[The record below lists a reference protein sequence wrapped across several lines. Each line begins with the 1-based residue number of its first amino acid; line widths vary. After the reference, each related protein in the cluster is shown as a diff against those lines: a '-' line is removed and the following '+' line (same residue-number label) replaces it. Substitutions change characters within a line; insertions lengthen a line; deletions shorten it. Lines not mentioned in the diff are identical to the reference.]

1 MPRTRSVLITAVAL
15 GVLVP
20 LALAAGGRPTAAAA
34 ATAGPALSLDA
45 GSGRHPISP
54 LIYGMNSYGV
64 DPALSAELRVPVQ
77 RWGGDGTTRY
87 NWQLD
92 SSNAGD
98 DWYFMAG
105 SGISTPTPSAGPD
118 ALVDKDLAS
127 AGQTLMTIPII
138 PWIDGVSTT
147 DCSYPVSLVG
157 PQQSVNPYV
166 HPNGTDCGNSL
177 APDGSQLAAP
187 DPSRINVP
195 NTPAF
200 EAAWVRHF
208 VVKYGDAAHGGVG
221 IYEMDNEPGG
231 WGNTHRD
238 VHPGAPGWDELIR
251 LTQSYAAAVKTAD
264 PTAAIDGPGD
274 FGWPVYVGGGKPGD
288 DRASHGGVIWQAQY
302 YLQQMAAYQAA
313 HGTRL
318 LDYFDEHYYP
328 TTPTGVGCLALCT
341 AGDSATQ
348 AARLQSTRSLWDP
361 TYVENDW
368 IGQYYGD
375 TDLIPRMHDWVN
387 GYYPGTK
394 TAISEYNFG
403 GLESVNGALTEAD
416 ALGIFGREGLDLA
429 TLWGPPTSSQ
439 PGAYA
444 FRMYRNYDGQHSTF
458 GDEGISATSTDQ
470 GRLAVYG
477 AQRSTDGA
485 LTAMVVNKTAGDLT
499 SPISLA
505 GFNPAGNAQVWT
517 YSGANASA
525 ITRGTD
531 LAVSATGTTATFPA
545 NSITL
550 LVLPKAAATAL
561 PTGWTQTD
569 IGAVGKAGSGT
580 FTTPTFTVT
589 GGGAD
594 IGSHADAFHLLDEL
608 LAGDGTVTARVA
620 TQTNSSTWA
629 KAGVMLRS
637 STAAGSAFVL
647 QAVTPAD
654 GSDLVSRAVTAG
666 SSTESNGP
674 KLVAPSWV
682 RLVRRGTAVTAYA
695 SADGTTWTLVGKR
708 KLPGGPLLIGLAVTA
723 HNNARTST
731 ATFDNVTVGP

>member
-1 MPRTRSVLITAVAL
+1 MHRGRPVLIAAVVVGL
-15 GVLVP
+15 LIP
-20 LALAAGGRPTAAAA
+20 LAANGERTAAAA
-34 ATAGPALSLDA
+34 TPGPALSLDV
-45 GSGRHPISP
+45 GTGRHPISP
-54 LIYGMNSYGV
+54 LIYGLNSYGV
-64 DPALSAELRVPVQ
+64 DPALSAELRVPIQ

-92 SSNAGD
+92 SSNAGA

-105 SGISTPTPSAGPD
+105 SGTTTPTASTGPD

-127 AGQTLMTIPII
+127 GGQTLMTIPII

-177 APDGSQLAAP
+177 APDGSQLPAP
-187 DPSRINVP
+187 DPARINVA
-195 NTPAF
+195 NSPAF
-200 EAAWVRHF
+200 EAAWVQHF
-208 VVKYGDAAHGGVG
+208 VAKYGDAAHGGVG

-231 WGNTHRD
+231 WGNTDRD
-238 VHPGAPGWDELIR
+238 VHPGATGWDELIG
-251 LTQSYAAAVKTAD
+251 LTESYAAAVKAAD

-288 DRASHGGVIWQAQY
+288 DQASHGGVLWQAQY

-341 AGDSATQ
+341 EGDAATQ

-361 TYVENDW
+361 TYVESDW

-375 TDLIPRMHDWVN
+375 IDLIPRMHDWVD

-439 PGAYA
+439 PGAFA

-458 GDEGISATSTDQ
+458 GDEAISATSADQ

-477 AQRSTDGA
+477 AQRSADGA
-485 LTAMVVNKTAGDLT
+485 LTAMVVNKTGGDLT
-499 SPISLA
+499 SPISLS
-505 GFNPAGNAQVWT
+505 GFSPAGNAQVWT
-517 YSGANASA
+517 YSGANTSA
-525 ITRGTD
+525 ITRGAD
-531 LAVSATGTTATFPA
+531 LPVSATGTTATFPA
-545 NSITL
+545 DSITL
-550 LVLPKAAATAL
+550 LVLPQAPATAL
-561 PTGWTQTD
+561 PTGWTQAD
-569 IGAVGKAGSGT
+569 IGAVGKAGSAT
-580 FTTPTFTVT
+580 FANQIFTVT
-589 GGGAD
+589 GAGAD
-594 IGSHADAFHLLDEL
+594 IGGRADAFHLVDEP
-608 LAGDGTVTARVA
+608 LAGDGTITARVA
-620 TQTNSSTWA
+620 TQTDSSTWA
-629 KAGVMLRS
+629 KAGVMMRS
-637 STAAGSAFVL
+637 TTAAGSPSVL
-647 QAVTPAD
+647 QSVTPAD
-654 GSDLVSRAVTAG
+654 GVNLVSRAVLKGDSVET
-666 SSTESNGP
+666 NGP
-674 KLVAPSWV
+674 KAVAPTWV
-682 RLVRRGTAVTAYA
+682 RLIRRGTSVAAYSSTNGTA
-695 SADGTTWTLVGKR
+695 WTLVGR
-708 KLPGGPLLIGLAVTA
+708 QTFPGGPALVGLAVTS
-723 HNNARTST
+723 HNPAGRST
-731 ATFDNVTVGP
+731 ATFDDVVIGP